1 MTIKA
6 TKLRQLGGLVG
17 IVVALMWSVTTVQA
31 QPAEQLRRDAN
42 AGTVR
47 VLAAGVDTAHMLHE
61 LAATLNK
68 TGSLRILPI
77 LGDGGVQNV
86 NDILY
91 LRGIDMGLV
100 RFDMLD
106 LMRAQNTYG
115 SIEKRI
121 RYVAK
126 LFDEEIHLI
135 ARGSIESIRQLAG
148 RRVNYGD
155 PGSGTFER
163 TDRIFRS
170 LGIAAVPVSY
180 STSQAIEKVR
190 SGEIAATVHVGP
202 KPSPLVRQLDSTDG
216 VKLLSI
222 PSLPGLEKL
231 YKPTSFGHTD
241 YPDLIPQGETRDTIS
256 VETILTVYRWEKPNE
271 RSEKVDA
278 FVQTFF
284 DRLGEVQEPGRHP
297 KWREI
302 ALVSDV
308 PGWRR
313 IKVAE
318 AWVKTRVANQSI
330 QKEQPTAAVAKPLTR
345 QFEAFMSYLRQTQ
358 LAEAQRQANAQN
370 TTVRPTSGSDKQL
383 EDLFTNFLRWRDEQT
398 R

>member
-1 MTIKA
+1 M
-6 TKLRQLGGLVG
+6 RQLGGVLGVA
-17 IVVALMWSVTTVQA
+17 VALWWFGTAAQA
-31 QPAEQLRRDAN
+31 QPAEQLRNEAN

-68 TGSLRILPI
+68 TGTLRVLPI

-100 RFDMLD
+100 RYDMLD
-106 LMRAQNTYG
+106 LIRAQNTYG
-115 SIEKRI
+115 KIEKRI

-135 ARGSIESIRQLAG
+135 ARGDIDSIGQLAG
-148 RRVNYGD
+148 RRVNFGD

-163 TDRIFRS
+163 ADRIFRS

-180 STSQAIEKVR
+180 GPLQAIEKVR
-190 SGEIAATVHVGP
+190 SGEIGATVHVGP
-202 KPSPLVRQLDSTDG
+202 KPSPLVRQLETSEG
-216 VKLLSI
+216 VRLLSI
-222 PSLPGLEKL
+222 PPVPGLQGL
-231 YKPTSFGHTD
+231 YKRTTFGHVD

-256 VETILTVYRWEKPNE
+256 VETVLAVYQWAEPNE
-271 RSEKVDA
+271 RSDKVDI
-278 FVQTFF
+278 FVKTFF
-284 DRLGEVQEPGRHP
+284 DRLSEVQEPGRHP
-297 KWREI
+297 KWREV
-302 ALVSDV
+302 ALLSEV

-313 IKVAE
+313 LKVAE
-318 AWVKTRVANQSI
+318 NWVTTKLASQSV
-330 QKEQPTAAVAKPLTR
+330 QREQPTAAVAKPLRR

-358 LAEAQRQANAQN
+358 LAQQEQRQARSQ
-370 TTVRPTSGSDKQL
+370 PTGSSNEKL
-383 EDLFTNFLRWRDEQT
+383 EELFTNFLRWREEQT

>member
-1 MTIKA
+1 MTSKA
-6 TKLRQLGGLVG
+6 ARLRQVGGVLG
-17 IVVALMWSVTTVQA
+17 VVFALMWSVNTALA
-31 QPAEQLRRDAN
+31 QQSDQLRRDAN

-61 LAATLNK
+61 LAAALNK

-106 LMRAQNTYG
+106 LMRTQNTYG

-135 ARGSIESIRQLAG
+135 ARGDIANIQQLAG

-155 PGSGTFER
+155 PGGGTFER
-163 TDRIFRS
+163 TDRIFRA

-180 STSQAIEKVR
+180 STSQGIEKVR
-190 SGEIAATVHVGP
+190 TGEIAATVHVGP
-202 KPSPLVRQLDSTDG
+202 KPSPLVRQLETSEG
-216 VKLLSI
+216 VTLLSI
-222 PSLPGLEKL
+222 PPVSGLEAL
-231 YKPTSFGHTD
+231 YKPTTFGHTD
-241 YPDLIPQGETRDTIS
+241 YPDLIPQGETRETVS
-256 VETILTVYRWEKPNE
+256 VETVLAVYRWDKPNE

-278 FVQTFF
+278 FVTTFF
-284 DRLGEVQEPGRHP
+284 NRLEEVQEPGRHP

-302 ALVSDV
+302 ALLSDV

-318 AWVKTRVANQSI
+318 EWVSTKLANQSI
-330 QKEQPTAAVAKPLTR
+330 QREQPTAQVAKPLRR
-345 QFEAFMSYLRQTQ
+345 QFEAFMSHLRQTQ
-358 LAEAQRQANAQN
+358 LAQAQQQARAE
-370 TTVRPTSGSDKQL
+370 PTGSSDEQL
-383 EDLFTNFLRWRDEQT
+383 ESLFTNFLRWRQDQT
-398 R
+398 E

>member
-1 MTIKA
+1 MTGMA
-6 TKLRQLGGLVG
+6 AKLRRLGKLLGVVMTLVWC
-17 IVVALMWSVTTVQA
+17 ANAAQA
-31 QPAEQLRRDAN
+31 QQVEQLRRDAN

-61 LAATLNK
+61 LAGALNK

-100 RFDMLD
+100 RYDMLD
-106 LMRAQNTYG
+106 LMRSQKTFG
-115 SIEKRI
+115 TIEKRI

-135 ARGSIESIRQLAG
+135 ARSDISDIRQLAG

-155 PGSGTFER
+155 PGGGTFER
-163 TDRIFRS
+163 TDRIFRA

-190 SGEIAATVHVGP
+190 AGEIAATVHVGP
-202 KPSPLVRQLDSTDG
+202 KPSPLVRQLETAEG
-216 VKLLSI
+216 VTLL
-222 PSLPGLEKL
+222 PVPPVPGLEGL
-231 YKPTSFGHTD
+231 YKPTAFGHTD
-241 YPDLIPQGETRDTIS
+241 YPDLVPRGQTRETVS
-256 VETILTVYRWEKPNE
+256 VETVLAVYRWEKPNE

-278 FVQTFF
+278 FVKTFF
-284 DRLGEVQEPGRHP
+284 DRLEEVQEPGRHP

-302 ALVSDV
+302 ALLADV

-318 AWVKTRVANQSI
+318 EWVSTKLANQSI
-330 QKEQPTAAVAKPLTR
+330 QREQPTAQVAKPLRR
-345 QFEAFMSYLRQTQ
+345 QFEAFMTHLRQTQ
-358 LAEAQRQANAQN
+358 LAQAQQQARAQ
-370 TTVRPTSGSDKQL
+370 PTGSSDEQL
-383 EDLFTNFLRWRDEQT
+383 ENLFTNFLRWRQEQT
-398 R
+398 E